1 VTSSSLKQMTGLGII
16 WQRALACCSTT
27 SRKIAPARE
36 QAVGW
41 FAGQHMAL
49 LATPFTEREG
59 FMPKEAPSFQ
69 SYDSTTSIATRAAA
83 ACAELRR
90 SGSGYGNPL
99 PSVEVC
105 EELYVAVEQA
115 ATASSRSMRELR
127 SAVERFT
134 KLLKDDGASPEE
146 VLIALKTVINCRT
159 FVVADPRGD
168 VNDLRQQISTWS
180 IEEFFKDKKG

>member
-1 VTSSSLKQMTGLGII
+1 MGEK
-16 WQRALACCSTT
+16 ALACCCTT
-27 SRKIAPARE
+27 SRKFAPARE
-36 QAVGW
+36 HAVGR
-41 FAGQHMAL
+41 FAGQHPAL

-59 FMPKEAPSFQ
+59 SMPKEATSFQ
-69 SYDSTTSIATRAAA
+69 AHDSFTSITTRAAA

-90 SGSGYGNPL
+90 SSSGYGNPL
-99 PSVEVC
+99 PPVEVC

-115 ATASSRSMRELR
+115 ATTSSRSMRELR
-127 SAVERFT
+127 TAVERFT

-168 VNDLRQQISTWS
+168 PNDLRQQISTWS
-180 IEEFFKDKKG
+180 IEEFFRDRKS

>member
-1 VTSSSLKQMTGLGII
+1 
-16 WQRALACCSTT
+16 
-27 SRKIAPARE
+27 
-36 QAVGW
+36 
-41 FAGQHMAL
+41 
-49 LATPFTEREG
+49 
-59 FMPKEAPSFQ
+59 MPKEAPSFQ
-69 SYDSTTSIATRAAA
+69 SYDSSTAIATRAAA

-99 PSVEVC
+99 PPSEVC

-115 ATASSRSMRELR
+115 ATASSRSMRVLR

-134 KLLKDDGASPEE
+134 KSLKDDGASPEE

-168 VNDLRQQISTWS
+168 ANDLGQQISTWS
-180 IEEFFKDKKG
+180 IEEFFRDRKV